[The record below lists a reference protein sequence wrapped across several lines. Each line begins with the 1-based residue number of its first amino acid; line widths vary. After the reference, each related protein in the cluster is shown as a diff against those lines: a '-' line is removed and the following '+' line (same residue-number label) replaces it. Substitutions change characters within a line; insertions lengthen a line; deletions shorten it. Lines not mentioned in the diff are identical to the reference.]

1 MLKYEDFEES
11 VLKAI
16 VKLILQTRGTMV
28 TFTPKKLAKVAGVS
42 TKPAYLSVVRYILE
56 NLREKGLIEL
66 WKKTFHGYRYAIT
79 SESPLWQEV
88 KKRYG
93 KE

>member
-1 MLKYEDFEES
+1 MLKYEDFEER

-16 VKLILQTRGTMV
+16 VKLIHQSRGTMV
-28 TFTPKKLAKVAGVS
+28 TFTPKKVAKIARVS
-42 TKPAYLSVVRYILE
+42 TRPAYLSVVRYILE

-79 SESPLWQEV
+79 SDSPLWQEV
-88 KKRYG
+88 KQKYK

>member
-1 MLKYEDFEES
+1 ML
-11 VLKAI
+11 I
-16 VKLILQTRGTMV
+16 VKARGTMV
-28 TFTPKKLAKVAGVS
+28 TFTPKKVAKIAGVS
-42 TKPAYLSVVRYILE
+42 TRPAHLSVVRYILE
-56 NLREKGLIEL
+56 NLREKGLVEL